1 MRQSDNKV
9 SHETI
14 NAWLES
20 HVQVFATPNE
30 LTLFNFVVDWQKISG
45 TFQIKLDAEVL
56 AESFSFAIDQSGKA
70 NFYLP
75 MFHSPLGVPAS
86 YASVKFTDETSY
98 AILKGL
104 RSVIPR
110 LRGLGVDSVTG
121 LEITYS
127 TPILDRIIDK
137 DVFDATKL
145 NLSRSDFNVTI
156 QLD

>member
-1 MRQSDNKV
+1 MQQNDNKV
-9 SHETI
+9 SQQSI
-14 NAWLES
+14 SAWSDLN
-20 HVQVFATPNE
+20 VQTFTTPE
-30 LTLFNFVVDWQKISG
+30 QLTLFNFVVDWPKISG
-45 TFQIKLDAEVL
+45 TFQIKLDAFAL

-86 YASVKFTDETSY
+86 YASVKFTDETSC

-104 RSVIPR
+104 RSVLPR

-127 TPILDRIIDK
+127 TPIHDRIIDK
-137 DVFDATKL
+137 DVFDAAKL

-156 QLD
+156 QLS